1 MCDEVIGKRL
11 LPMLKTF
18 VNEYVEVMAPIAC
31 GLDVLQEEMVAGLGY
46 LLPTL
51 CIILLGIGQ
60 HLWVS
65 LSVSLVRALLDGIN
79 SRFGTVFDDKK
90 VQQYI
95 PSLNLTG
102 WKIKSRSHW

>member
-60 HLWVS
+60 HL
-65 LSVSLVRALLDGIN
+65 
-79 SRFGTVFDDKK
+79 
-90 VQQYI
+90 
-95 PSLNLTG
+95 
-102 WKIKSRSHW
+102 